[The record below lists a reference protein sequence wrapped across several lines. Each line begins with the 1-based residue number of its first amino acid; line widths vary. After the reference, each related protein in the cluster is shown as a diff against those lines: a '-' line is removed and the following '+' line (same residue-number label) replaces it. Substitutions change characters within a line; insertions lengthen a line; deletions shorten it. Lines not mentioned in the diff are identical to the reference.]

1 MPRSHGLVTLVVP
14 DYDQAITYFCGTLGF
29 DLIEDTDL
37 GNEKRWVLVAPKVTG
52 TAILLARAAS
62 DAQRRAIGH
71 QTGGRVA
78 FFLVTE
84 DFERDFAA
92 YSAAGVNFTEDPRT
106 EPYGIVAVFR
116 DCFGNLWDLI
126 QPTSGGLTRC
136 S

>member
-1 MPRSHGLVTLVVP
+1 MPEKPVGVFVRTALPRGVWVAKV
-14 DYDQAITYFCGTLGF
+14 DVDIGRYGQARVIC
-29 DLIEDTDL
+29 
-37 GNEKRWVLVAPKVTG
+37 
-52 TAILLARAAS
+52 
-62 DAQRRAIGH
+62 H